1 MCMQS
6 SKNTSLKNDSKSL
19 KDYKMYHECGAIDYI
34 SFHSDKEAEDYI
46 TQFNG
51 NNRYYKG
58 DNYTLAPIYKYEQRT

>member
-1 MCMQS
+1 
-6 SKNTSLKNDSKSL
+6 
-19 KDYKMYHECGAIDYI
+19 MYHECGAIDYI

-51 NNRYYKG
+51 DNRYYKG